1 MSWTNL
7 NSGGLL
13 ALTVSSSQELDVRL
27 CDKYSITVKWR
38 SFTWMK
44 QPASREVCYNNSELQ
59 VVAPAATWKKIQW
72 KTVKNWMFLTRD
84 IKSIFILTSLI
95 GFSLI
100 SSQEFYIIWAFWRC
114 LEHLDTHFLFISH
127 WSLKNWILW
136 CEIQAILLK
145 CQGGVFSLQ
154 YSGNIYFSFSSAAC
168 CTSQKMGGHWW

>member
-1 MSWTNL
+1 
-7 NSGGLL
+7 
-13 ALTVSSSQELDVRL
+13 
-27 CDKYSITVKWR
+27 
-38 SFTWMK
+38 MK

-72 KTVKNWMFLTRD
+72 KAVKNWMFLTRY

-145 CQGGVFSLQ
+145 CQGGTFSLQ

-168 CTSQKMGGHWW
+168 CTSQKVGGHWWQQYLRFVENICHRTKHLWGTEWLWRHRHWQACACNSR